1 MLLCDAD
8 NLATI
13 QSYIHKHPHELLDSV
28 VKERFDQAFRLNR
41 GRAFYSSLSHCQAVF
56 SKISFLLN
64 RLPLRSIFI
73 SRQREAN
80 HTAFKTA
87 VNHLFQPPPINPTEA
102 TNRTQQPP
110 CQPGA
115 FYSNPPP
122 AQPSISKQLVDL
134 QELLADDHARSGAH
148 YRGLKMGVKRFV
160 RSCLN
165 PTEAMG

>member
-1 MLLCDAD
+1 RVLLCDAD

-41 GRAFYSSLSHCQAVF
+41 GCAFYSSLSRCQAVF

-87 VNHLFQPPPINPTEA
+87 VNHLFHRFRSIRPKPPTGLNHHPASPAHSTRIRHQRNPQFQS
-102 TNRTQQPP
+102 NFLIYKNFQQRTAPE
-110 CQPGA
+110 
-115 FYSNPPP
+115 
-122 AQPSISKQLVDL
+122 V
-134 QELLADDHARSGAH
+134 
-148 YRGLKMGVKRFV
+148 V
-160 RSCLN
+160 RII
-165 PTEAMG
+165 GG